1 MSSEPIA
8 EDFSV
13 EDFLKPGWETLEAK
27 LSFFSPYFRKLRAEG
42 ALMREAQGPAGAHM
56 HYADPGA
63 PDGSREV
70 LQFGSNNY
78 LGLAN
83 EPELIEKTIAA
94 VREFGI
100 GCGGPPLLNGYTR
113 LHRELEQRLAALK
126 GAEDALLYSSGYSA
140 NVGWQ
145 SALLSRKDV
154 LIYDSLSHA
163 SLHDGIKMGTFKA
176 IPFAHSNPEDLRKRL
191 MEVRYESPY
200 TNVIVAVEGL
210 YSMHGDTPPL
220 REVRQLCDKFGAL
233 LAVDDAHGT
242 GVLGKAGHGI
252 QEACGLEGKVDLI
265 LGTFSKVFAVAGGFI
280 AGSNELVD
288 FLRFYSRSYMFSAS
302 LPTPTVASVLAGLDF
317 LEAHPE
323 RVDQLR
329 ANVDYLVAGLR
340 GAGFDVEG
348 HSAIIPLGV
357 PERVSMQKLVWR
369 LHEEG
374 VFVNGITF
382 PAVPKSKQ
390 RLRISMMAT
399 FNEADLDRAVEV
411 FTRVLGEFGLPE

>member
-1 MSSEPIA
+1 MSVDPIA

-42 ALMREAQGPAGAHM
+42 ALMREAQGPAAAHM
-56 HYADPGA
+56 RYADPDAAGGA
-63 PDGSREV
+63 RDV
-70 LQFGSNNY
+70 LMFGSNNY

-83 EPELIEKTIAA
+83 EPELIEKTVAA
-94 VREFGI
+94 LREFGV

-113 LHRELEQRLAALK
+113 LHRELEERLARLK
-126 GAEDALLYSSGYSA
+126 GAEDALLYSSGYAA
-140 NVGWQ
+140 NVGWLA
-145 SALLSRKDV
+145 ALLSRKDV
-154 LIYDSLSHA
+154 LLYDSLSHA
-163 SLHDGIKMGTFKA
+163 SLHDGIKMGSFKA
-176 IPFAHSNPEDLRKRL
+176 TPFAHNNMQDLRKRL
-191 MEVRYESPY
+191 MEVRYEAPY
-200 TNVIVAVEGL
+200 ANVIVAVEGL

-242 GVLGKAGHGI
+242 GVLGALGHGI
-252 QEACGLEGKVDLI
+252 QEACELSGRVDVT

-302 LPTPTVASVLAGLDF
+302 IPTPTVASVLAGLDF

-323 RVDQLR
+323 RVQQLR
-329 ANVDYLVAGLR
+329 ENVDYLVAGLR
-340 GAGFDVEG
+340 AAGFDVEG
-348 HSAIIPLGV
+348 QSAIVPLGV

-369 LHEEG
+369 LHQEG

-399 FNEADLDRAVEV
+399 FTRADLDRALEV
-411 FTRVLGEFGLPE
+411 MARVLAEFGLPE